1 MQPLVPAFLSSLW
14 PVIWPILALAVLL
27 ILLRFIF
34 KLAMRVVV
42 SGCVVLLLVGA
53 AVLLFRFLR

>member
-1 MQPLVPAFLSSLW
+1 MQPLIPAFLSSLW
-14 PVIWPILALAVLL
+14 PTIWPILALAVLL